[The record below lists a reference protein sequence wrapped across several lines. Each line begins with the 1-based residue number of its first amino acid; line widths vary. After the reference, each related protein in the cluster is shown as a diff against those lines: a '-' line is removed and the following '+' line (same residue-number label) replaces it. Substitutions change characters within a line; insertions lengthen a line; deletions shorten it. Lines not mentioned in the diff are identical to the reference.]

1 MAGRERNAEGVTSA
15 VPEADAARE
24 FGVEER
30 TGKQKESADSRAEL
44 TPIENRRSLQT
55 AGQSTYRK
63 QKQYIDCRAST
74 YRKMEG
80 KQGFWKGEKTNP
92 DHNEVSR
99 EIHAGL

>member
-15 VPEADAARE
+15 VPEADVVME
-24 FGVEER
+24 FSVEER

-63 QKQYIDCRAST
+63 
-74 YRKMEG
+74 MEG
-80 KQGFWKGEKTNP
+80 KQGCWKGEKTNP